1 MLRDAVKNYQLITVL
16 LAKMGFTAAQVAQMS
31 AIEAQSWLAVYL
43 ESQGIKPAKQD
54 GNTTHYIIQR
64 KKRA

>member
-31 AIEAQSWLAVYL
+31 VIEAQSWLAVYL
-43 ESQGIKPAKQD
+43 ESQGIKPVTQ